1 MTEAVYTHL
10 LPLPMRVKGYTV
22 LMEDTYTIVINSNLS
37 DQARLEAY
45 RHEIDHIR
53 KDDFHRNDSV
63 NDIERGAHSNGQ

>member
-22 LMEDTYTIVINSNLS
+22 LMEDTYTVVINSNLS

-53 KDDFHRNDSV
+53 KDDFRKSDNV
-63 NDIERGAHSNGQ
+63 NAIEWGMQDG

>member
-37 DQARLEAY
+37 DRARLEAY
-45 RHEIDHIR
+45 RHELDHI
-53 KDDFHRNDSV
+53 KGDDLRSEDPADHIEQQAHHR
-63 NDIERGAHSNGQ
+63 RR

>member
-22 LMEDTYTIVINSNLS
+22 LMDDTYTIVINSNLS

-45 RHEIDHIR
+45 RHEIDHI
-53 KDDFHRNDSV
+53 KGDDLRSEDSADQIEQQSHRG
-63 NDIERGAHSNGQ
+63 R